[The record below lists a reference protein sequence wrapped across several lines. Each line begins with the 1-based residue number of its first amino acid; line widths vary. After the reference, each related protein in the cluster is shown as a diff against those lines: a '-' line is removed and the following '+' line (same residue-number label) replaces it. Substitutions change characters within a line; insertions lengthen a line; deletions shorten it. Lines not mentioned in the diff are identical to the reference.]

1 WRHRATAGPRPDCP
15 LAAGAGVTAG
25 RGDASFTGSIMRPP
39 MKAYLPLA
47 FLALAACQ
55 NPMLSTNLVFGDAGA
70 KVSPAIS
77 GKVGG
82 TTVTI
87 ED

>member
-1 WRHRATAGPRPDCP
+1 
-15 LAAGAGVTAG
+15 
-25 RGDASFTGSIMRPP
+25 
-39 MKAYLPLA
+39 MKVFLPLA
-47 FLALAACQ
+47 LLALAACQ
-55 NPMLSTNLVFGDAGA
+55 NPVLSTNLVFGEGG
-70 KVSPAIS
+70 VEVGPAIS

>member
-1 WRHRATAGPRPDCP
+1 
-15 LAAGAGVTAG
+15 
-25 RGDASFTGSIMRPP
+25 

-55 NPMLSTNLVFGDAGA
+55 NPMLSTNLVFGDDGA

>member
-1 WRHRATAGPRPDCP
+1 
-15 LAAGAGVTAG
+15 
-25 RGDASFTGSIMRPP
+25 

>member
-1 WRHRATAGPRPDCP
+1 MTAGQ
-15 LAAGAGVTAG
+15 
-25 RGDASFTGSIMRPP
+25 GDARFPAPNKGTR
-39 MKAYLPLA
+39 MKALLLPAL
-47 FLALAACQ
+47 LLLAACQ
-55 NPMLSTNLVFGDAGA
+55 NPMLSTNLSFGPDGVD
-70 KVSPAIS
+70 VSPALS

>member
-1 WRHRATAGPRPDCP
+1 
-15 LAAGAGVTAG
+15 
-25 RGDASFTGSIMRPP
+25 
-39 MKAYLPLA
+39 MKALLLPVL
-47 FLALAACQ
+47 LVLAACQ
-55 NPMLSTNLVFGDAGA
+55 NPMLSTNLTFGPGGVD
-70 KVSPAIS
+70 VSPALS

>member
-1 WRHRATAGPRPDCP
+1 
-15 LAAGAGVTAG
+15 
-25 RGDASFTGSIMRPP
+25 
-39 MKAYLPLA
+39 MKALLLPAL
-47 FLALAACQ
+47 LALAACQ
-55 NPMLSTNLVFGDAGA
+55 NPMLSTNLTFGADGVD
-70 KVSPAIS
+70 VSPAIS

>member
-1 WRHRATAGPRPDCP
+1 
-15 LAAGAGVTAG
+15 
-25 RGDASFTGSIMRPP
+25 
-39 MKAYLPLA
+39 MKALLLPVL
-47 FLALAACQ
+47 LALAACQ
-55 NPMLSTNLVFGDAGA
+55 NPTLSTNLVFGDGG
-70 KVSPAIS
+70 VDISPAIS

>member
-1 WRHRATAGPRPDCP
+1 MTAGQG
-15 LAAGAGVTAG
+15 GATF
-25 RGDASFTGSIMRPP
+25 RASNHGNP
-39 MKAYLPLA
+39 MKALLLPAL
-47 FLALAACQ
+47 LALAACQ
-55 NPMLSTNLVFGDAGA
+55 NPTLSTNLVFGDDGVG
-70 KVSPAIS
+70 VSPAIS

>member
-1 WRHRATAGPRPDCP
+1 
-15 LAAGAGVTAG
+15 
-25 RGDASFTGSIMRPP
+25 
-39 MKAYLPLA
+39 MKVLLLPAL
-47 FLALAACQ
+47 LALAACES
-55 NPMLSTNLVFGDAGA
+55 PMLSTNLVFGDEGVR
-70 KVSPAIS
+70 VSPAIS